1 MKKYPLLMRPVSKEI
16 LWGGDKLK
24 KEYAKN
30 APFEK
35 IAESWE
41 LTVRKDGMSV
51 IANGEY
57 AGMTLEQYVALGRTD
72 ILGTN
77 CKKYDRFPLLIKFID
92 AADNLSVQVHPDDAY
107 ALPKE
112 NEFGKTEMWYI
123 MDAEPGA
130 KLVYG
135 LAEGCTIDEFA
146 RAVEEGRVEEKL
158 NYVEVHRGEVYF
170 IPSGQ
175 VHAIGAGILIAEIQ
189 QNSNITYRVYDYN
202 RRQSDGS
209 LRQLHTDK
217 ALDVIKIRSDAEI
230 EAIRLE
236 KAKTS
241 GRGMTYSEALCA
253 CEYFASDKYT
263 TSKDNVAVIHVDD
276 TSFVSVLVL
285 ESEDGHL
292 EMGDELLPL
301 HRGDSYFIPAGKTDV
316 RISGKSEIIATKI
329 N

>member
-1 MKKYPLLMRPVSKEI
+1 MKKYPLLMRPISKEI

-24 KEYAKN
+24 KEYAKT

-41 LTVRKDGMSV
+41 LTVRNDGMSV
-51 IANGEY
+51 IANGPY
-57 AGMTLEQYVALGRTD
+57 AGMSLEKYISLGRTE

-107 ALPKE
+107 ALPNE

-135 LAEGCTIDEFA
+135 LAEGCTLDEFA
-146 RAVEEGRVEEKL
+146 EAVKEGCVEEKL

-209 LRQLHTDK
+209 LRQLHTEK
-217 ALDVIKIRSDAEI
+217 ALDVINIRTDEEI
-230 EAIRLE
+230 EEIRL
-236 KAKTS
+236 ALTKTS
-241 GRGMTYSEALCA
+241 VKKKYETLCE
-253 CEYFASDKYT
+253 CEYFTSRKYS
-263 TSKDNVAVIHVDD
+263 TSKENVAVIHVDD
-276 TSFVSVLVL
+276 TSFVSILVL

-292 EMGDELLPL
+292 EMVDEILPL
-301 HRGDSYFIPAGKTDV
+301 HRGDSYFIPAGKSDV
-316 RISGKSEIIATKI
+316 RIAGKSEIITTKI